1 MKVAAIQA
9 EPVWLDLDGT
19 IEKVI
24 SLCKEAASNGVE
36 LIGFPEA
43 FIPGYP
49 WRTWSSAY
57 DPVFFT
63 KYLKNC
69 LSLQSPQ
76 YQRLMKGVKEAG
88 IWAVVGFVERDGDSM
103 YCAQSII
110 NPSGRVVLHRR
121 KLKATGHE
129 RTFWGDGPA
138 DSLLTSVKGPE
149 GVIIGCLACG
159 EHYLPLLRFH
169 HYTQG
174 VQVHVASWPLFD
186 SIKAGYARQFASDT
200 HATATRYMATEGPLF
215 VICSTQVIK
224 PENRGLC
231 GIEGTAF
238 DIKEGGGFAAIY
250 APDGRDLVKPLA
262 STEEGILYADIDLDE
277 ISTSKLVIDP
287 AGHYSR
293 PDLLSLNVNTT
304 VNPLVRQHGKKE
316 QEYEL
321 LARIPQ
327 LTED

>member
-1 MKVAAIQA
+1 
-9 EPVWLDLDGT
+9 
-19 IEKVI
+19 
-24 SLCKEAASNGVE
+24 
-36 LIGFPEA
+36 
-43 FIPGYP
+43 
-49 WRTWSSAY
+49 
-57 DPVFFT
+57 
-63 KYLKNC
+63 
-69 LSLQSPQ
+69 
-76 YQRLMKGVKEAG
+76 
-88 IWAVVGFVERDGDSM
+88 
-103 YCAQSII
+103 
-110 NPSGRVVLHRR
+110 
-121 KLKATGHE
+121 
-129 RTFWGDGPA
+129 
-138 DSLLTSVKGPE
+138 
-149 GVIIGCLACG
+149 
-159 EHYLPLLRFH
+159 
-169 HYTQG
+169 
-174 VQVHVASWPLFD
+174 
-186 SIKAGYARQFASDT
+186 
-200 HATATRYMATEGPLF
+200 MATEGPLF